1 MTTLIK
7 IRDLYKN
14 YQSLQVLKGI
24 NLDINKGE
32 IISIIGSSGSGKSTL
47 LRSINLLET
56 PENGTII
63 FKNEVIYDVKTNHEE
78 ISELISSNKDKKK
91 IKHEMKKQSK
101 ITSKEMYKIEKK
113 LNLYRQQV
121 GMVFQHFNI
130 FNNLSVLDNIT
141 LAPILLKKTPKEDA
155 EKQALELL
163 TRVGLVDKANESPK
177 NLSGGQR
184 QRLAIVRSLA
194 MNPEVIL
201 FDEPTS
207 ALDPEMVKE
216 VLNVIREL
224 AKTGITMVIVT
235 HEMGFAKEISSRVLF
250 MNQGIIE
257 EEGTPNEIFNNP
269 KSKRLQEFLD
279 AVL

>member
-1 MTTLIK
+1 MTTLIE

-91 IKHEMKKQSK
+91 LKHEMKKQSK

>member
-56 PENGTII
+56 PENATII
-63 FKNEVIYDVKTNHEE
+63 FKDEVIYDVKTNHKE
-78 ISELISSNKDKKK
+78 ISELISNNNNKKK
-91 IKHEMKKQSK
+91 LKHEMKKQAK
-101 ITSKEMYKIEKK
+101 LTSKEMYKIEKK

-141 LAPILLKKTPKEDA
+141 LAPILLKKTDKEEA
-155 EKQALELL
+155 NKNALELL
-163 TRVGLVDKANESPK
+163 KRVGLEDKANESPK

-216 VLNVIREL
+216 VLNVISEL

-257 EEGTPNEIFNNP
+257 EEGTPDEIFNHP

>member
-56 PENGTII
+56 PENATII
-63 FKNEVIYDVKTNHEE
+63 FKDEVIYDVKTNHKE
-78 ISELISSNKDKKK
+78 ISELISNNNNKKK
-91 IKHEMKKQSK
+91 LKHEMKKQAK
-101 ITSKEMYKIEKK
+101 LTSKEMYKIEKK

-141 LAPILLKKTPKEDA
+141 LAPILLKKIDKEEA
-155 EKQALELL
+155 NKNALELL
-163 TRVGLVDKANESPK
+163 KRVGLEDKANESPK

-216 VLNVIREL
+216 VLNVISEL

-257 EEGTPNEIFNNP
+257 EEGTPDEIFNHP

>member
-56 PENGTII
+56 PENATII
-63 FKNEVIYDVKTNHEE
+63 FKDEVIYDVKTNHKE
-78 ISELISSNKDKKK
+78 ISELISNNNNKKK
-91 IKHEMKKQSK
+91 LKHEMKKQAK
-101 ITSKEMYKIEKK
+101 LTSKEMCKIEKK

-141 LAPILLKKTPKEDA
+141 LAPILLKKTDKEEA
-155 EKQALELL
+155 NKNALELL
-163 TRVGLVDKANESPK
+163 KRVGLEDKANESPK

-216 VLNVIREL
+216 VLNVISEL

-257 EEGTPNEIFNNP
+257 EEGTPDEIFNHP